1 MSVSAQKKEVPEAK
15 VREVEQLANYIEEY
29 DVVGLVKMEEL
40 SVKQVQDIRKKL
52 QGEAIIKMAKNRLMK
67 RAIEKAKGKKKNIE
81 KLIDAIEGT
90 IAFLFIN
97 KDPFE
102 IASFLNKNKT
112 KAPAKPGNIP
122 SQDIIIPEGNTGFPP
137 GPMITELGDLGLKTR
152 IRSGT
157 IWIAEDRVMVKEGEE
172 VPRKVALLLS
182 KLGITPMEVG
192 LTLHAAYQDGTIFT
206 SEDLITDIERII
218 SQVRMAHAE
227 ATNLSISMAWPT
239 SDNISTLLQKA
250 SMEIRNLSAKAQIFV
265 PGLLEGSLSRAE
277 AEADA
282 LYKLVHKESS

>member
-1 MSVSAQKKEVPEAK
+1 MSVSAQKKEVPETK

-52 QGEAIIKMAKNRLMK
+52 RGEAIIKMAKNRLMK
-67 RAIEKAKGKKKNIE
+67 RAIEKTKGKKKNIE
-81 KLIDAIEGT
+81 KLINEIEGT
-90 IAFLFIN
+90 IAFLFVN

-122 SQDIIIPEGNTGFPP
+122 AQDIVIPEGNTGFPP

-157 IWIAEDRVMVKEGEE
+157 IWISEDKVMVKEGEE

-218 SQVRMAHAE
+218 GQIRMAYAE

-239 SDNISTLLQKA
+239 SDNISNLLQK
-250 SMEIRNLSAKAQIFV
+250 SNVL
-265 PGLLEGSLSRAE
+265 
-277 AEADA
+277 
-282 LYKLVHKESS
+282 